1 MPTEVYKTGYVK
13 TIDGIEIEIIPIK
26 IKYLKQLMVEF
37 DKVHNSNSEEETITI
52 LAECCKLAMRQ
63 YAPEFSKDI
72 ADIEDNFDLDSICEI
87 LKYSAGIDIKK
98 DSDEAVVDQ
107 AKKEDKEA
115 NWNNLDLAKLE
126 SEVFLLGIWK
136 NFDELESSIS
146 IEELMQILSI
156 TRDLDYEEKKFSAA
170 LQGIDLDSQSGKN
183 NNSGEVRGQQ
193 EWENMKAKVF
203 SRGATS
209 DANDVLSL
217 QGPKAKKAGFGIG
230 MGLGYEDQRD
240 PKVLKNN

>member
-1 MPTEVYKTGYVK
+1 MPTEIYKTGYVT
-13 TIDGIEIEIIPIK
+13 TIDGLEIEIIPIK

-52 LAECCKLAMRQ
+52 LAECCRLAMKQ

-72 ADIEDNFDLDSICEI
+72 TDIEDNFDLDSIYEI
-87 LKYSAGIDIKK
+87 LKYSSGIDIKK
-98 DSDEAVVDQ
+98 NSDEAIVEQ

-115 NWNNLDLAKLE
+115 NWNNLDLAQLE

-136 NFDELESSIS
+136 NFEELETSIS
-146 IEELMQILSI
+146 IEELMQILVI

-170 LQGIDLDSQSGKN
+170 LQGINLDNQSGKS
-183 NNSGEVRGQQ
+183 NSGKVRGQQ

-203 SRGATS
+203 SGGATS
-209 DANDVLSL
+209 DARDVLSL

-240 PKVLKNN
+240 PKVLKNS

>member
-1 MPTEVYKTGYVK
+1 MPTEVYKTGYVR
-13 TIDGIEIEIIPIK
+13 TIDGLEIEIIPIK
-26 IKYLKQLMVEF
+26 IKYLRQLMVAF
-37 DKVHNSNSEEETITI
+37 DSVQQSKSEEETIEV
-52 LAECCKLAMRQ
+52 LAECCRIAMKQ
-63 YAPEFSKDI
+63 YYPKFSKNVS
-72 ADIEDNFDLDSICEI
+72 DIEDNFDLDSIYDI

-98 DSDEAVVDQ
+98 NSDEAVVEQ
-107 AKKEDKEA
+107 AKKEDNEA
-115 NWNNLDLAKLE
+115 NWNSLDLAKLE

-183 NNSGEVRGQQ
+183 SGEVKGQQ
-193 EWENMKAKVF
+193 EWENMKARVF
-203 SRGATS
+203 SGGATG
-209 DANDVLSL
+209 DANDILSL

-240 PKVLKNN
+240 PKVLKNK

>member
-37 DKVHNSNSEEETITI
+37 NNVHNSTSEEETISI
-52 LAECCKLAMRQ
+52 LAECCRVAMKQ
-63 YAPEFSKDI
+63 YAPEFSKDV
-72 ADIEDNFDLDSICEI
+72 ADIEDNFDLDSIYEI

-98 DSDEAVVDQ
+98 NSEEAVVEQ
-107 AKKEDKEA
+107 AKKEDSDA

-170 LQGIDLDSQSGKN
+170 LQGIDLDSQSGK
-183 NNSGEVRGQQ
+183 SDEKVRGQQ
-193 EWENMKAKVF
+193 EWENMKARVF
-203 SRGATS
+203 SGGATE

-230 MGLGYEDQRD
+230 MGLGYTDLRD
-240 PKVLKNN
+240 PKVLKKS

>member
-13 TIDGIEIEIIPIK
+13 TIEGVNIEIIPLK
-26 IKYLKQLMVEF
+26 IKYLKELMVAF
-37 DKVHNSNSEEETITI
+37 DAVNNSTSDEETIGI
-52 LAECCKLAMRQ
+52 LSECCRIAMKQ
-63 YAPEFSKDI
+63 YYPEFSKNI
-72 ADIEDNFDLDSICEI
+72 EMLEDNFDLDAIYDI
-87 LKYSAGIDIKK
+87 LKYSAGIDIKQNY
-98 DSDEAVVDQ
+98 DEPVVEQ
-107 AKKEDKEA
+107 AKKQDNEA
-115 NWNNLDLAKLE
+115 SWKTLDLAKLE

-136 NFDELESSIS
+136 NFDELELSIS
-146 IEELMQILSI
+146 IEELMQVLSI

-170 LQGIDLDSQSGKN
+170 LQGVDLDSQTGGSN
-183 NNSGEVRGQQ
+183 QEVRGQQ

-240 PKVLKNN
+240 PKVLKNS

>member
-1 MPTEVYKTGYVK
+1 MPTEVYKTGYVT

-26 IKYLKQLMVEF
+26 IKYLKELMVAF
-37 DKVHNSNSEEETITI
+37 DSVHQSNSEQETISI
-52 LAECCKLAMRQ
+52 LSECCRIAMKQ
-63 YAPEFSKDI
+63 YYPEFSKNI
-72 ADIEDNFDLDSICEI
+72 EILEDNFDLDAIYDI

-98 DSDEAVVDQ
+98 NSDEPVIDQ

-126 SEVFLLGIWK
+126 TEVFLLGIWK

-170 LQGIDLDSQSGKN
+170 LQGIDLDSQSGKSN
-183 NNSGEVRGQQ
+183 GEVKGQQ
-193 EWENMKAKVF
+193 EWENLKARVF
-203 SRGATS
+203 SGGATGDS
-209 DANDVLSL
+209 NDVLSL
-217 QGPKAKKAGFGIG
+217 QGPKAKSSGFGIG
-230 MGLGYEDQRD
+230 NGLGYEDLRD
-240 PKVLKNN
+240 PKVLKKD

>member
-26 IKYLKQLMVEF
+26 IKYLKELMIVFES
-37 DKVHNSNSEEETITI
+37 VHQSTSEEETIGI
-52 LAECCKLAMRQ
+52 LSECCRIAMKQ
-63 YAPEFSKDI
+63 YYPEFSKNI
-72 ADIEDNFDLDSICEI
+72 ESLEDNFDLDAIYDI
-87 LKYSAGIDIKK
+87 LKYSAGIDIKQN
-98 DSDEAVVDQ
+98 SDEPVVEQ
-107 AKKEDKEA
+107 AKKEDNGA
-115 NWNNLDLAKLE
+115 NWKTLDLAKLE

-146 IEELMQILSI
+146 IEELMQVLSI

-170 LQGIDLDSQSGKN
+170 LQGIDLDSQSGKG
-183 NNSGEVRGQQ
+183 SGEVKGQQ
-193 EWENMKAKVF
+193 EWENMKARVF
-203 SRGATS
+203 SGGATE

-240 PKVLKNN
+240 PKVLKNS

>member
-1 MPTEVYKTGYVK
+1 MPTEVYKTGYVT

-26 IKYLKQLMVEF
+26 IKYLKELMIAF
-37 DKVHNSNSEEETITI
+37 DSVHQSNSEQETISI
-52 LAECCKLAMRQ
+52 LSECCRIAMKQ
-63 YAPEFSKDI
+63 YYPEFSKNI
-72 ADIEDNFDLDSICEI
+72 EILEDNFDLDAIYDI

-98 DSDEAVVDQ
+98 NSDEPVIDQ

-126 SEVFLLGIWK
+126 TEVFLLGIWK

-170 LQGIDLDSQSGKN
+170 LQGIDLDSQSGKD
-183 NNSGEVRGQQ
+183 SGEVKGQQ
-193 EWENMKAKVF
+193 EWENMKARVF
-203 SRGATS
+203 SGGATS
-209 DANDVLSL
+209 DSNDVLSL

-230 MGLGYEDQRD
+230 MGLGYTDLRD

>member
-13 TIDGIEIEIIPIK
+13 TIDGLEIEIIPIK
-26 IKYLKQLMVEF
+26 IKYLKQLMVAF
-37 DKVHNSNSEEETITI
+37 DSVQESESEEETIEV
-52 LAECCKLAMRQ
+52 LAECCRIAMKQYCPKL
-63 YAPEFSKDI
+63 SKNI
-72 ADIEDNFDLDSICEI
+72 SDIEDNFDLDSIYNI

-98 DSDEAVVDQ
+98 NSDEAVVEQ
-107 AKKEDKEA
+107 AKKEDNEA
-115 NWNNLDLAKLE
+115 SWNSLDLAKLE

-183 NNSGEVRGQQ
+183 NGEVKGQQ
-193 EWENMKAKVF
+193 EWENMKARVF
-203 SRGATS
+203 SRGATE

-240 PKVLKNN
+240 PKVLKKK

>member
-26 IKYLKQLMVEF
+26 IKYLKELMVAF
-37 DKVHNSNSEEETITI
+37 DSVHQSTSEEETIGI
-52 LAECCKLAMRQ
+52 LSECCRIAMKQ
-63 YAPEFSKDI
+63 YYPKFSKNTESL
-72 ADIEDNFDLDSICEI
+72 EDNFDLDAIYDI
-87 LKYSAGIDIKK
+87 LKYSAGIDIKQN
-98 DSDEAVVDQ
+98 SDEPVVEQ
-107 AKKEDKEA
+107 AKKEDNGA
-115 NWNNLDLAKLE
+115 NWKTLDLAKLE

-146 IEELMQILSI
+146 IEELMQVLSI

-170 LQGIDLDSQSGKN
+170 LQGIDLDSQSGKS
-183 NNSGEVRGQQ
+183 SGEVKGQQ
-193 EWENMKAKVF
+193 EWENMKARVF

-209 DANDVLSL
+209 DSNDVLSL

-230 MGLGYEDQRD
+230 MGLGYTDLRD

>member
-13 TIDGIEIEIIPIK
+13 TIDGVEIEIIPIK
-26 IKYLKQLMVEF
+26 IKYLKELMIAF
-37 DKVHNSNSEEETITI
+37 DSVHQSTSEEETIGI
-52 LAECCKLAMRQ
+52 LSECCRIAMKQ
-63 YAPEFSKDI
+63 YYPEFSKNTESL
-72 ADIEDNFDLDSICEI
+72 EDNFDLDAIYDI
-87 LKYSAGIDIKK
+87 LKYSAGIDIKQN
-98 DSDEAVVDQ
+98 SDEPVVEQ
-107 AKKEDKEA
+107 AKKEDNGA
-115 NWNNLDLAKLE
+115 NWKTLDLAKLE

-146 IEELMQILSI
+146 IEELMQVLSI

-170 LQGIDLDSQSGKN
+170 LQGIDLDSQSGKD
-183 NNSGEVRGQQ
+183 SGEVKGQQ

>member
-13 TIDGIEIEIIPIK
+13 TIDGVEIEIIPIK
-26 IKYLKQLMVEF
+26 IKYLKELMVAF
-37 DKVHNSNSEEETITI
+37 DSVHQSTSEEETIGI
-52 LAECCKLAMRQ
+52 LSECCRIAMKQ
-63 YAPEFSKDI
+63 YYPEFSKNTESL
-72 ADIEDNFDLDSICEI
+72 EDNFDLDAIYDI
-87 LKYSAGIDIKK
+87 LKYSAGIDIKQN
-98 DSDEAVVDQ
+98 SDEPVVEQ
-107 AKKEDKEA
+107 AKKEDNGA
-115 NWNNLDLAKLE
+115 NWKTLDLAKLE

-146 IEELMQILSI
+146 IEELMQVLSI

-170 LQGIDLDSQSGKN
+170 LQGIDLDSQSGKS
-183 NNSGEVRGQQ
+183 SGEVKGQQ
-193 EWENMKAKVF
+193 EWENMKARVF

-230 MGLGYEDQRD
+230 MGLGYTDLRD

>member
-1 MPTEVYKTGYVK
+1 MPTEVYKTGYVT
-13 TIDGIEIEIIPIK
+13 TIDGLEIEIIPIK

-37 DKVHNSNSEEETITI
+37 DNVHSSTSEEETISV
-52 LAECCKLAMRQ
+52 LAECCKIAMKQ
-63 YAPEFSKDI
+63 YAPQFSKNVS
-72 ADIEDNFDLDSICEI
+72 DIEDNFDLDSIYEI

-98 DSDEAVVDQ
+98 NSDEAIVEQ
-107 AKKEDKEA
+107 AKKEENEA
-115 NWNNLDLAKLE
+115 NWNTLDLAKLE

-183 NNSGEVRGQQ
+183 NGEVKGQQ
-193 EWENMKAKVF
+193 EWENMKARVF
-203 SRGATS
+203 SRGATE

-217 QGPKAKKAGFGIG
+217 QGPKAKKSGFGIG
-230 MGLGYEDQRD
+230 MGLGYTDLRD
-240 PKVLKNN
+240 PKVLKSS

>member
-1 MPTEVYKTGYVK
+1 MPTEIYKTGYVK
-13 TIDGIEIEIIPIK
+13 TIDGVEIEIIPIK
-26 IKYLKQLMVEF
+26 IKYLKQLMVAF
-37 DKVHNSNSEEETITI
+37 DAVQNSVSEEETLSVLT
-52 LAECCKLAMRQ
+52 ECCRIAMKQ
-63 YAPEFSKDI
+63 YAPELSNNI
-72 ADIEDNFDLDSICEI
+72 SEIEDNFDIHSIYDI

-98 DSDEAVVDQ
+98 NSEEPVLEQ
-107 AKKEDKEA
+107 AKKEEKEST
-115 NWNNLDLAKLE
+115 WNNLDLAKLE

-136 NFDELESSIS
+136 NFDELELSIS

-170 LQGIDLDSQSGKN
+170 LQGVDLDSQTGKSG
-183 NNSGEVRGQQ
+183 GEVKGQQ
-193 EWENMKAKVF
+193 EWENMKARVF
-203 SRGATS
+203 SRGATD

-240 PKVLKNN
+240 PKVLKNK

>member
-1 MPTEVYKTGYVK
+1 
-13 TIDGIEIEIIPIK
+13 
-26 IKYLKQLMVEF
+26 MVEF

-136 NFDELESSIS
+136 NFDELETSIS

-170 LQGIDLDSQSGKN
+170 LQGIDLDSQGGGKD
-183 NNSGEVRGQQ
+183 EKVRGQQ
-193 EWENMKAKVF
+193 EWENMKARVF
-203 SRGATS
+203 SRGATD

-240 PKVLKNN
+240 PKVLKKK

>member
-13 TIDGIEIEIIPIK
+13 TIDGLEIEIIPIK
-26 IKYLKQLMVEF
+26 IKYLRQLMVAF
-37 DKVHNSNSEEETITI
+37 DSVQQSQNEEETIEV
-52 LAECCKLAMRQ
+52 LAECCRIAMKQ
-63 YAPEFSKDI
+63 YYPKFSKHV
-72 ADIEDNFDLDSICEI
+72 ADIEDNFDLDSIYDI

-98 DSDEAVVDQ
+98 NSDEAVVDQ
-107 AKKEDKEA
+107 AKKEDNESS
-115 NWNNLDLAKLE
+115 WNTLDLAKLE

-183 NNSGEVRGQQ
+183 NGEVKGQQ
-193 EWENMKAKVF
+193 EWENMKARVF
-203 SRGATS
+203 SGGATS
-209 DANDVLSL
+209 DSNDVLSL

-230 MGLGYEDQRD
+230 MGLGYTDLRD